1 MDIVKLFKSKARTA
15 LFQLYFTNPESSYYL
30 RELERMFGIPVSI
43 LRKEL
48 MRLEGEGVFL
58 SEKKGNLLY
67 YRLNKDFPLF
77 EELTNIVRKTIGIEG
92 LLKDAINDIKG
103 IEAAFIYG
111 SFAKGKEIT
120 ASDVDLCV
128 IGRINEG
135 QLIAK
140 INAIEKSIKREIN
153 YTLFTPEEFKKKKK
167 NKDAFILDLIDNKKI
182 MLKGKEDV
190 LQ

>member
-1 MDIVKLFKSKARTA
+1 MDIARLFKSKARTA

-30 RELERMFGIPVSI
+30 RELERMFDIPVSI

-128 IGRINEG
+128 IGRINED

-153 YTLFTPEEFKKKKK
+153 YTLFTQEEFKKKKK

-190 LQ
+190 LR